1 MAKYSRF
8 DARNKKKTNDKYR
21 SDRKSVRSNS
31 ETRSSTKEQLQQ
43 LQKSYKL
50 K

>member
-21 SDRKSVRSNS
+21 SDRKSPKNTSG
-31 ETRSSTKEQLQQ
+31 TRSATKEGLNQLQR
-43 LQKSYKL
+43 SYNAR
-50 K
+50 